1 MIQVREY
8 ATLTANP
15 EATSNIDVG
24 RVSDATFEWLI
35 NLHNQWQ
42 QDSKLII
49 RNGKKYLKL
58 GSHVGYL
65 QSPSGEGIE
74 ILPKTELASPE
85 QPEALRKLLQSML
98 SCSGPLDH
106 READAADL
114 KRADLPLHEWII
126 AQFLNQ
132 LTHLVKR
139 GLRFDYETVEEESR
153 FIRGQ
158 LDVGRQ
164 SRQSPARATWFHIRH
179 DVFSPNRIENR
190 LLKTALGYV
199 LKLTK
204 NGQNWRIANT
214 LSHQLSVIEP
224 FTKPLTKISQ
234 WQNTKLMQPYRAI
247 KPWCVLVLE
256 RLNPNFQHGLHS
268 GISMLFPMEQLFENY
283 VAHHLGKS
291 VSSGATLKLQAA
303 SQHLINHSPDG
314 EAEKPW
320 FQLKPD
326 LLLTYLSRKTVMD
339 TKWKL
344 LDAAKNTTADKY
356 GIKQADLYQLF
367 AYGQKYQNGYGHML
381 LIYPKHSAFQ
391 EPLARFSFSEEL
403 HLWCVPFDMHEKQLV
418 AGPWAEFFPGL
429 DHSVSSENE
438 SILNEKLKSIEDVA
452 RVLGGKGSSDLS
464 QCLKLHLGL
473 EGELTLIP
481 ERAGLHRNLGD
492 PFDDWSERNR
502 IVGFIYDVTDP
513 TSDRSTS
520 TGMILLP
527 LTTKKLLRKL
537 ASLQK
542 MYRRLVS
549 GAVSNNL
556 DGVMA
561 RVEESY
567 RLTVSKKETKS

>member
-1 MIQVREY
+1 VIQVREY
-8 ATLTANP
+8 ATLTADP
-15 EATSNIDVG
+15 EATSSMDVG

-35 NLHNQWQ
+35 DLHNQWQ

-49 RNGKKYLKL
+49 RKGKKYLKL
-58 GSHVGYL
+58 GSYVGYL

-74 ILPKTELASPE
+74 ILPKTELASPGE
-85 QPEALRKLLQSML
+85 TEPLRMLLQDML
-98 SCSGPLDH
+98 KCPGPLKS
-106 READAADL
+106 REGDSADL
-114 KRADLPLHEWII
+114 KRSDLPLHEWII
-126 AQFLNQ
+126 AQYLNQ

-164 SRQSPARATWFHIRH
+164 SRQSPARAIWFNIRH
-179 DVFSPNRIENR
+179 DVFSPNRTENR
-190 LLKTALGYV
+190 LLKTALDYV

-214 LSHQLSVIEP
+214 LSHQLSVIES
-224 FTKPLTKISQ
+224 FTRPLTKISQ

-283 VAHHLGKS
+283 VAHHLRKS
-291 VSSGATLKLQAA
+291 TSSDATLTLQAA

-314 EAEKPW
+314 GPEKPW

-344 LDAAKNTTADKY
+344 LNSTQNTTVNKY

-391 EPLARFSFSEEL
+391 EPLAKLSFSEDL
-403 HLWCVPFDMHEKQLV
+403 HLWCVPFDMLQKQLV
-418 AGPWAEFFPGL
+418 PGQWTQFFPALAQGEPTEH
-429 DHSVSSENE
+429 DSVLHERLE
-438 SILNEKLKSIEDVA
+438 SIKDVA
-452 RVLGGKGSSDLS
+452 RVLGGKDSSELS
-464 QCLKLHLGL
+464 
-473 EGELTLIP
+473 
-481 ERAGLHRNLGD
+481 
-492 PFDDWSERNR
+492 
-502 IVGFIYDVTDP
+502 
-513 TSDRSTS
+513 
-520 TGMILLP
+520 
-527 LTTKKLLRKL
+527 
-537 ASLQK
+537 
-542 MYRRLVS
+542 
-549 GAVSNNL
+549 
-556 DGVMA
+556 
-561 RVEESY
+561 
-567 RLTVSKKETKS
+567 